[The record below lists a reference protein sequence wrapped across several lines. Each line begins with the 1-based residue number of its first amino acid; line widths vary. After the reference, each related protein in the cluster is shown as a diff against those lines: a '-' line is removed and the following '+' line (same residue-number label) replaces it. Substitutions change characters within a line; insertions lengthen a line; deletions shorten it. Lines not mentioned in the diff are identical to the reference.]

1 MAQHN
6 ALHLVE
12 NKGQWPKSVVAA
24 ADVQGGKVF
33 LEKGA
38 LTYHLY
44 DLSGL
49 HASPEETTYARRARG
64 HVYRVSFI
72 GSTPDNPRSLLS
84 VKEKAYSN
92 YFLGN
97 DQTHWAGNCGH
108 YKEASIQ
115 NIYPGIELQMHAGG
129 SFLKY
134 DLIVAPG
141 SDASQIKMTYEGH
154 DKLSIENDRLVV
166 TTSIGDVTEQK
177 PLAWQI
183 IDGQKQLVSCRYRI
197 RKNEVT
203 FDFPNGYNPNY
214 ALTIDPELI
223 FSTYSGST
231 SNNFGYTA
239 TYDEAGA
246 LYSGSSAF

>member
-1 MAQHN
+1 MTFA
-6 ALHLVE
+6 
-12 NKGQWPKSVVAA
+12 
-24 ADVQGGKVF
+24 
-33 LEKGA
+33 
-38 LTYHLY
+38 
-44 DLSGL
+44 
-49 HASPEETTYARRARG
+49 
-64 HVYRVSFI
+64 
-72 GSTPDNPRSLLS
+72 GSTATAARSVLT
-84 VKEKAYSN
+84 EKQTSYSN

-97 DQTHWAGNCGH
+97 DRTHWAGNCGH
-108 YKEASIQ
+108 YKEATVQ
-115 NIYPGIELQMHAGG
+115 QLYPGIDLQLHAGG

-134 DLIVAPG
+134 DLIVAPE

-183 IDGQKQLVSCRYRI
+183 IDGEKQLVACQYRI

-203 FDFPNGYNPNY
+203 FHFPNDYNRNY

-246 LYSGSSAF
+246 LYSGSSAFGQGYPTILGSYDTTHNGGDSPIVPGDGIDIAISKMPFTLCLWHVIFEKTFEV